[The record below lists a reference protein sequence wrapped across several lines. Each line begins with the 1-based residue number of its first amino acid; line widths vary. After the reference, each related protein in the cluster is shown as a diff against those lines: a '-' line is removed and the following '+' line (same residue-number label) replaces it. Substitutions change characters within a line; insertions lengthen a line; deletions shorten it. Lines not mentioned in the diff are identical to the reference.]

1 MQTLFLEGNV
11 TQHAVIRKALAIQG
25 LTMFDC
31 MVEYNNRMYGDGVK
45 VVKALNAFIG
55 LPNTTHDEAVAALA
69 ATKEVWGKAIHVD

>member
-11 TQHAVIRKALAIQG
+11 TQHTVIRKALAAQG

-31 MVEYNNRMYGDGVK
+31 MVEHDGRMYGDGIK

-55 LPNTTHDEAVAALA
+55 LPNTTHEEAVAAMA
-69 ATKEVWGKAIHVD
+69 ATKEVWQKAIHIN